1 MKKFFTTLA
10 FSLVIATSMMAQSE
24 ECDVIFTGTPWFTMG
39 ISGNGRFIVG
49 TRQYTEAYRY
59 DIQEER
65 LWVLPATSEYDDM
78 CFSDVSTM
86 VLLPAKTT
94 KCFLQSSM

>member
-1 MKKFFTTLA
+1 MKKIFTTLA

-78 CFSDVSTM
+78 CFSDVSDNGL
-86 VLLPAKTT
+86 VAGK
-94 KCFLQSSM
+94 